1 MGTLGIVVNPLSGRD
16 SRRLTARADTVSHE
30 SKRNQIARIA
40 VAAAAAGCERLLIP
54 WEPRRLAIAAVEHL
68 QLDVAMEEVRTP
80 IEHNARDTVAA
91 VRAMRE
97 RGCEVLVVL
106 GGDGTSRAVTKTWP
120 DAVLMPLST
129 GTNNVFPWW
138 IEPTVAGLAAGLV
151 AAGRIPAAEVAPRA
165 KIVELTIEGE
175 DPDLALIDALLLR
188 GDRIGNLGP
197 FEPKFMETL
206 ILTRAEPDAVGM
218 SPLGGLLCPTGFADD
233 FGVRVDFC
241 DHQAGGRL
249 LRAPVSPG
257 LFRSAHIRGHRRL
270 ALGENTFVE
279 GPGIIAFDGDRER
292 ALAAGQG
299 ATFKVTRSGPRV
311 IDPHLALR
319 LAAERELLLDLP
331 HWTDP
336 YDGGVGGGCC

>member
-165 KIVELTIEGE
+165 KIVELAIEGE

-311 IDPHLALR
+311 IDPHLALG
-319 LAAERELLLDLP
+319 LAAERGLMLDLP

-336 YDGGVGGGCC
+336 YDGSVGGGCC